1 MDDEDIPPLLV
12 ETSGANMLTESKAVP
27 ISIITGQLGSG
38 KTTFL
43 NYVLSEKHG
52 KRIAVILN
60 EFGEGSAGE
69 RALSYTLDG
78 KSSEEWLELRNGC
91 LCCSV
96 KDSGVAAI
104 ESLMK
109 KRGKFDYILIETS
122 GIADPGPI
130 ASIFWLD
137 KELESDVFL
146 DGIITVVDARNFLAN
161 RNSTIVEAFQK
172 EGGLF
177 ERQICFGDI
186 LLLNKIDLVSD
197 VELLK
202 VEGKIRLINCQAE
215 IIKTERSRVDLD
227 RVLSLNMYEGGKK
240 ELDRLVMLKPN
251 VPSHEMPLGF
261 SSLTIEFP
269 NAMDFDKLNKFLERL
284 LWEKDILNS
293 EGLRIEVV
301 RLKLFQTSYSILL
314 LLRNVYDVIFHSEQF
329 SPEVSLCRVSLIPR
343 VLSSLASSIPDL

>member
-177 ERQICFGDI
+177 ER
-186 LLLNKIDLVSD
+186 
-197 VELLK
+197 
-202 VEGKIRLINCQAE
+202 LINCQAE

-329 SPEVSLCRVSLIPR
+329 SPEVSLGYFGS
-343 VLSSLASSIPDL
+343 